1 MTKVILSSI
10 LALSLG
16 QAAAETVKYD
26 TLACTIVA
34 ATHLAATFDKNISK
48 KQTDLALKVGAEG
61 CYQIKKGTQIR
72 VVQSLDSISMIQVQ
86 GNEYPLLLLNS
97 AFTAGRSM

>member
-1 MTKVILSSI
+1 MTKVILSTV
-10 LALSLG
+10 LALFLS
-16 QAAAETVKYD
+16 QAQAETVKSD
-26 TLACTIVA
+26 TMACTIVGA
-34 ATHLAATFDKNISK
+34 AHLAATFDKNISK
-48 KQTDLALKVGAEG
+48 KQTETALKVGAEG

-86 GNEYPLLLLNS
+86 GTEYPLLLLNS

>member
-1 MTKVILSSI
+1 MKKVILSSI
-10 LALSLG
+10 LALSLC

-34 ATHLAATFDKNISK
+34 TAHLAATFDKNISK
-48 KQTDLALKVGAEG
+48 KQTETALKVGAEG

-86 GNEYPLLLLNS
+86 GTEYPLLLLNT
-97 AFTAGRSM
+97 AFTSGRSM

>member
-1 MTKVILSSI
+1 MIKAILPMV
-10 LALSLG
+10 LVLSLG

-26 TLACTIVA
+26 TMACTFVA
-34 ATHLAATFDKNISK
+34 AAHLAATFDKNISK